1 MTGIKCDV
9 WRFKMVEVELNKIMQ
24 HTNLKLHGTI
34 ELFLLEDKYQEIFLA
49 QRTAEG
55 SDNYYLHYH
64 ALRCEISEA
73 SAQELIALGA
83 RLLDLDDLKNFRV

>member
-1 MTGIKCDV
+1 
-9 WRFKMVEVELNKIMQ
+9 MVEVELNKIIQ
-24 HTNLKLHGTI
+24 NAKLKLHGTI
-34 ELFLLEDKYQEIFLA
+34 ELSLLEDKYQEILLA

-64 ALRCEISEA
+64 ALRCEISEE

-83 RLLDLDDLKNFRV
+83 RVVDINDLKNFRV

>member
-1 MTGIKCDV
+1 M
-9 WRFKMVEVELNKIMQ
+9 
-24 HTNLKLHGTI
+24 
-34 ELFLLEDKYQEIFLA
+34 LA

-64 ALRCEISEA
+64 ALRCEISEE

-83 RLLDLDDLKNFRV
+83 RVVDINDLKNFRV

>member
-1 MTGIKCDV
+1 MTGKKCGV

-24 HTNLKLHGTI
+24 HANLKLHGTI

-49 QRTAEG
+49 QRTAEE

-64 ALRCEISEA
+64 ALRCEISKQ
-73 SAQELIALGA
+73 SAQDLIALGA
-83 RLLDLDDLKNFRV
+83 KEEDLDDMKNFKV